1 MKITKATPI
10 LVVDRIEPALALW
23 TGPLGYEKTVEV
35 PHGDRAGFVLLA
47 KGDHEVMLQTRA
59 SVEDDLP
66 AMAKLGVCVA
76 MYLDVPS
83 LASAKREIEKLQLKK
98 EEDGIEVL
106 VPERTT
112 FYGARELWIR
122 DGAGNVI
129 GFAEQ
134 GNAR

>member
-10 LVVDRIEPALALW
+10 LVVDRIEPALPLW

-66 AMAKLGVCVA
+66 AIAKLSVRVA

-83 LASAKREIEKLQLKK
+83 LASAKREIEKLKK
-98 EEDGIEVL
+98 EESIEVL

-134 GNAR
+134 GNTR

>member
-35 PHGDRAGFVLLA
+35 PDGDRAAFVLLV
-47 KGDHEVMLQTRA
+47 KDGHEVMLQTRA
-59 SVEDDLP
+59 SVEGDLP
-66 AMAKLGVCVA
+66 AMAKLDARVA

-83 LASAKREIEKLQLKK
+83 LAAAKRELEKS
-98 EEDGIEVL
+98 EGVEVL

-129 GFAEQ
+129 GFAEHV
-134 GNAR
+134 GTR

>member
-10 LVVDRIEPALALW
+10 LVVDRIEPALPLW

-66 AMAKLGVCVA
+66 AIAKLSVRVA

-83 LASAKREIEKLQLKK
+83 LASAKREIEKLKK
-98 EEDGIEVL
+98 EESIEVL

-134 GNAR
+134 GTAR

>member
-23 TGPLGYEKTVEV
+23 TGPLGYQKTVEV
-35 PHGDRAGFVLLA
+35 PHGDRAGFVLLV
-47 KGDHEVMLQTRA
+47 KEGHEVMLQTRA
-59 SVEDDLP
+59 SVEEDLP
-66 AMAKLGVCVA
+66 AMAKLDARAA

-83 LASAKREIEKLQLKK
+83 LASAKRELEKIE
-98 EEDGIEVL
+98 GVEVL

-134 GNAR
+134 VNAR